1 MVGIELL
8 HCARAITLVLR
19 YSRPSMSCH
28 MNITATARET
38 QDKVTDTAHLL
49 TAAMYGLCSILR
61 ILEYMPIFIQLFLWY
76 KDKNSVS
83 VPDVLDT
90 EDFSKPPRVLIF
102 IILVF
107 AACLGLTIPVVG
119 TAVEFHNGKR
129 EGCGVT
135 TSFSFY
141 IYCFFNIF
149 RYAWAYNIR
158 AAMVIS
164 TLTIKKIWEEV
175 PKHDGDMNAIRLHA
189 SLTDQYVEAG
199 ERVKRINEVFQAW
212 FLFPWVIFFIAS
224 SVDTRN
230 TVAIWGE
237 VDNLPMIYLLLYHI
251 NQILL
256 LLIPYMCGRKIN
268 HYNRLCVIKIQDI
281 QLKRTRSDRFRAQQR
296 KMLIQREDMFDFV
309 PRVWGLGFKVKMN
322 SLIYIVFLLLGIF
335 LTIFNAL
342 L

>member
-1 MVGIELL
+1 
-8 HCARAITLVLR
+8 
-19 YSRPSMSCH
+19 
-28 MNITATARET
+28 
-38 QDKVTDTAHLL
+38 
-49 TAAMYGLCSILR
+49 
-61 ILEYMPIFIQLFLWY
+61 
-76 KDKNSVS
+76 
-83 VPDVLDT
+83 
-90 EDFSKPPRVLIF
+90 
-102 IILVF
+102 
-107 AACLGLTIPVVG
+107 
-119 TAVEFHNGKR
+119 
-129 EGCGVT
+129 
-135 TSFSFY
+135 
-141 IYCFFNIF
+141 
-149 RYAWAYNIR
+149 
-158 AAMVIS
+158 MVIS

-175 PKHDGDMNAIRLHA
+175 PKHDGGMTAIRLHA

-224 SVDTRN
+224 SVDAKN
-230 TVAIWGE
+230 TVAIWDE
-237 VDNLPMIYLLLYHI
+237 DKDKVENLPMIYLLLYNI

-309 PRVWGLGFKVKMN
+309 PCVWGLGFKVKMN